1 MTQPPTRLTD
11 VARSAGVSVATAS
24 RALSGRGSVATGT
37 RERVRRVA
45 ADLSF
50 EPSAA
55 GRTLRTR
62 STRMI
67 GFVVP
72 DVSSSFYANALKG
85 AQQRLRAAG
94 YQLTLMDTDERPD
107 RERSA
112 LLALAAGRVDGI
124 ILCSSGADASV
135 VRSIERHRALP
146 IVTFDNVLDGV
157 GVGRVTLDNAA
168 GVELLV
174 RHLVEVHGHRRIGY
188 VGGIERETSGAE
200 RLAGYRAGMAASG
213 LPVDEAAVRPGDWT
227 EAAGRSETAALLDLA
242 ERVTGI
248 VYPSADLALGGL
260 SELRARGVRVPDHVA
275 IVCFDDSGAAPLL
288 DPPLT
293 ALARRD
299 REIGELAASVVLRAL
314 EGGSGAGD
322 EPADIRIS
330 MELAAR
336 RSCGCGGG

>member
-37 RERVRRVA
+37 RDRVRRVA
-45 ADLSF
+45 ADLAF

-112 LLALAAGRVDGI
+112 LLALAAGRGDGI
-124 ILCSSGADASV
+124 ILCSSGADPSV
-135 VRSIERHRALP
+135 VRSIERHRGLP

-174 RHLVEVHGHRRIGY
+174 RHLVDVHGHRRIGY

-200 RLAGYRAGMAASG
+200 RLSGFRAGMAASG
-213 LPVDEAAVRPGDWT
+213 LAVDEATLRPGDWT
-227 EAAGRSETAALLDLA
+227 ETAGRSETAALLDLA
-242 ERVTGI
+242 ERVTAI

-260 SELRARGVRVPDHVA
+260 SELRARGVRVPDDVA
-275 IVCFDDSGAAPLL
+275 IVCFDDGGAAPLRP
-288 DPPLT
+288 PPLT

-314 EGGSGAGD
+314 DGD
-322 EPADIRIS
+322 RPAAEPVEIRIS

-336 RSCGCGGG
+336 RSC